1 METRRSEQLKDI
13 IALSQQML
21 ENARALQWD
30 SVAELEGRRK
40 ELVIE
45 CFRCP
50 TSEQDAPA
58 VADCIREILSLNQE
72 LTLLGDDCRGR
83 RAAEIHTQQVGR
95 AVSAA
100 YLNCSG

>member
-1 METRRSEQLKDI
+1 METRRSAQLKDI

-21 ENARALQWD
+21 ESARALQWD

-40 ELVIE
+40 ELVMQ

-58 VADCIREILSLNQE
+58 VAACIREILSLNQE
-72 LTLLGDDCRGR
+72 ITLLGGDCRGR
-83 RAAEIHTQQVGR
+83 LAAEIHTQQIGR

-100 YLNCSG
+100 YLSCSG